1 MAARSGHRLVALFP
15 QERVAIR
22 ERQTCALHLRDGR
35 ADCLPYPTGY
45 NRGMAKRI
53 DPDEYI
59 RIGSAAAIAG
69 VTRAYINRL
78 IAQGRFPAVCIDG
91 QNFVRRADAEKFANP
106 PKN

>member
-1 MAARSGHRLVALFP
+1 VTLFP
-15 QERVAIR
+15 QARAI
-22 ERQTCALHLRDGR
+22 ALFTFRDGR

-59 RIGSAAAIAG
+59 RIGTAAAIAG

-78 IAQGRFPAVCIDG
+78 IANGRFPAICIDG